1 MALFSSGQY
10 NVAHTAPGTRR
21 VAEKRLP
28 PVDEIVFRAMAKWP
42 KVPAV
47 FGWLSLDRRGR
58 WRLRGEPLT
67 HAATLRFINRNYAG
81 DERGRWYFQNGPQRV
96 FVSLDYTPFV
106 LSLDGDAHLQI
117 HTGSP
122 VRSLRAAA
130 LDDEGN
136 LLLLCEQGPGVL
148 DDRDLL
154 AASEG
159 FVDMRGRRCPDDFL
173 ESALND
179 PARLERARLSFRWRD
194 MCAPLETLT
203 RAEVPRRFGFVTT
216 PGPED

>member
-1 MALFSSGQY
+1 M
-10 NVAHTAPGTRR
+10 
-21 VAEKRLP
+21 
-28 PVDEIVFRAMAKWP
+28 DEIVLRAMAKWP

-47 FGWLSLDRRGR
+47 YGWLSLDRRGR

-81 DERGRWYFQNGPQRV
+81 DGRGRWYFQNGPQRV
-96 FVSLDYTPFV
+96 FVSLDYMPFV
-106 LSLDGDAHLQI
+106 LSLDADAGLQT

-122 VRSLRAAA
+122 VRTLCAAA

-136 LLLLCEQGPGVL
+136 LLLVCEHGPGVL

-159 FVDMRGRRCPDDFL
+159 FMDARGHRCPDDFL
-173 ESALND
+173 ESAMND
-179 PARLERARLSFRWRD
+179 PARLDRACLSFRWQD
-194 MCAPLETLT
+194 MFAPLGALT
-203 RAEVPRRFGFVTT
+203 REEAPRRFGFVAT
-216 PGPED
+216 PGPDD

>member
-1 MALFSSGQY
+1 M
-10 NVAHTAPGTRR
+10 
-21 VAEKRLP
+21 
-28 PVDEIVFRAMAKWP
+28 DEIVFRAMAKWP
-42 KVPAV
+42 NVPAV

-58 WRLRGEPLT
+58 WRLQGETLS

-106 LSLDGDAHLQI
+106 LSLDGDAHLQT

-130 LDDEGN
+130 LDEEGN
-136 LLLLCEQGPGVL
+136 LLLLCEHGPGIL

-159 FVDMRGRRCPDDFL
+159 FIDAGGRPCSDDFL
-173 ESALND
+173 ESVLND
-179 PARLERARLSFRWRD
+179 PAGLDRPPLAFRWRD
-194 MCAPLETLT
+194 MCAPVEPLT
-203 RAEVPRRFGFVTT
+203 RAEAPRRFGFVAI
-216 PGPED
+216 PAPED